1 MNIYHMHPT
10 MEYAEYTS
18 PSCKVSEYM
27 VEVSDGVKLRFIDFD
42 PGVKKNIPIM
52 LFVSGWISL
61 IDGWKGFLQE
71 ITPKM
76 HTRYYETRE
85 KKTSVIPRGTRVSYT
100 MERLRQDL
108 REVIV
113 ATIPPKR
120 SFVLAGSSLGASAI
134 IEYLI
139 DPDGP
144 LPECAVLIG
153 PNAEFRFPRFLTPI
167 VMTVYP
173 SLYAIANPI
182 VKWYLRNFRVD
193 TKHAP
198 EQMRKYE
205 RTLDNADP
213 YKLKA
218 NALALMKY
226 SAWDRL
232 HRITTPCL
240 IVGAKT
246 DTLHGAETLQRMI
259 SLIKHAD
266 YIEME
271 SNTATHGTEAGKR
284 ILEYVLKKQWQ
295 KR

>member
-1 MNIYHMHPT
+1 MDTQHTQPT
-10 MEYAEYTS
+10 AEYAEYTS
-18 PSCKVSEYM
+18 PSCNVSEYM
-27 VEVSDGVKLRFIDFD
+27 VEVSDGVKLRIIDFD
-42 PGVKKNIPIM
+42 PGARKNIPIM

-76 HTRYYETRE
+76 RTLYYETRE
-85 KKTSVIPRGTRVSYT
+85 KKTSQVPKGMRAQYT

-108 REVIV
+108 REVI
-113 ATIPPKR
+113 AKTIPPQR
-120 SFVLAGSSLGASAI
+120 PFVLAGSSLGASAI

-139 DPDGP
+139 EPEGP

-167 VMTVYP
+167 VMTIHP
-173 SLYAIANPI
+173 SLYAIAKPI

-193 TKHAP
+193 VQHAP

-246 DTLHGAETLQRMI
+246 DTLHGAEALRRMI
-259 SLIKHAD
+259 SLMKHAE
-266 YIEME
+266 YLEME
-271 SNTATHGTEAGKR
+271 SNTATHGNEAGKK
-284 ILEYVLKKQWQ
+284 ILDYVLKKQWQ